1 MRGRAE
7 NESILR
13 PKPSYRFLQFILVH
27 IFNVADDSYL
37 HIATPF
43 TKSIHVCISFNSWR
57 NQDFFSIF
65 AAEFVGDAVQ
75 LVQLIHSNISV
86 FARYKYGDHTFHHY
100 DVDFVFGFFFYVTI
114 MNFAIHITIISDVAA
129 NIDIVYLNFF
139 IPVSFAYYARSEDI
153 QVFASGYIYDA
164 VRILFYDLFE
174 NADNSCN
181 VVLVNC
187 FALKIDFETMF

>member
-1 MRGRAE
+1 VPHTRSAARRCR
-7 NESILR
+7 SIPSRNLR
-13 PKPSYRFLQFILVH
+13 SCAFFLC
-27 IFNVADDSYL
+27 
-37 HIATPF
+37 
-43 TKSIHVCISFNSWR
+43 SISKRV
-57 NQDFFSIF
+57 
-65 AAEFVGDAVQ
+65 
-75 LVQLIHSNISV
+75 V
-86 FARYKYGDHTFHHY
+86 FY
-100 DVDFVFGFFFYVTI
+100 
-114 MNFAIHITIISDVAA
+114 NLFAIHITIISDVAA

-181 VVLVNC
+181 VVIVNC